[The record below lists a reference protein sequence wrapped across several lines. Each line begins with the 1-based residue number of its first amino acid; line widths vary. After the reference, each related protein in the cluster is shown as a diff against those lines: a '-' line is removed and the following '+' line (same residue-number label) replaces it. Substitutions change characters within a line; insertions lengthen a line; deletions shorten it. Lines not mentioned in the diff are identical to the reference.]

1 MSGHKF
7 SSKQQRIARVRAV
20 NNTCPDLYQSFARTC
35 LICGGMTAHKQA
47 RFQILSVKSNSL
59 STIKPY
65 FIYWQYVP
73 KIKYPKEPIIC
84 FITQFSLRYIA
95 YLTDLFTKFNEVN
108 LQLQGDSLNLIKTKS
123 IIAAFLARMNLMKQ
137 NIGRREFSQFPNLSM
152 INIQDDDVLV
162 YVQHL
167 NVLHTD
173 FKTRFEDVLTM
184 EIPQWII
191 NPYGDI
197 EESDVILQE
206 ELIGISTNEELKV
219 QFRKG
224 YQQFWFQKDIPVAYP
239 ALWTIAR
246 KFLIAFPSSY
256 LVERGFSAVA
266 NLLTKK
272 RNRLQIIG
280 RGDLRLY
287 LSNLKPNI
295 EQLLSEHQVHPSH

>member
-1 MSGHKF
+1 MKP
-7 SSKQQRIARVRAV
+7 SKLEDHLRR
-20 NNTCPDLYQSFARTC
+20 CHPDKTINKIRSNALNSRLLAQLCEENDEDFHRLLLHTEMRWLLKGLC
-35 LICGGMTAHKQA
+35 LT
-47 RFQILSVKSNSL
+47 RF
-59 STIKPY
+59 
-65 FIYWQYVP
+65 
-73 KIKYPKEPIIC
+73 
-84 FITQFSLRYIA
+84 FSLFETVLEFLDATDPILKENLIKWKTDIA
-95 YLTDLFTKFNEVN
+95 YITDLFTKFSEVN

-191 NPYGDI
+191 NPYDDI

-206 ELIGISTNEELKV
+206 KLIGISTNEELKV

-224 YQQFWFQKDIPVAYP
+224 YQQFWLQKDIPVAYP

-246 KFLIAFPSSY
+246 KFLIACPSSY
-256 LVERGFSAVA
+256 LVERSFSAVA

-280 RGDLRLY
+280 RGDLGLY
-287 LSNLKPNI
+287 LTNLKPNI